1 MRDGW
6 LHDVKQG
13 LRLLHRGRA
22 VSVTSVIVLA
32 LGIGASTALYTVL
45 DSVLMEPLPYPD
57 SGRIMSVDIRFTGI
71 GSPDDRVQMSP
82 PEFMDLRRF
91 EDSFSASTA
100 YVSLGY
106 NVRVGELP
114 ERISGAAATP
124 EFFGVL
130 GVTPQIGRAFA
141 AEEGEPGNDN
151 VVVLGHAV
159 WQRAFGADPRVIG
172 RSINVNG
179 SPSTVIGV
187 MPEGFDFPAGAELW
201 APLAFSNEQLS
212 PRFRGFHYLRVLGR
226 LRPEIGIE
234 QARADMERVSAQ
246 IIEGA
251 PEYEYVELDFAVL
264 VRPLLEDFVGDIRP
278 ALMLLAAAVA
288 FVLLIA
294 CANVANLMLVRATG
308 RAREIG
314 VRTAL
319 GATRQ
324 RLIRQLLAESL
335 MLAAVAA
342 AVGLGIASFII
353 RLTAGLGSRTFPRL
367 EEAGVDFSVLGFT
380 ALVAVGTALA
390 FGIVPALQASQLT
403 TYDSL
408 KEGARSLGSGHAKQR
423 LRRVF
428 VTGQIALSLVLLC
441 GAGLLIKSFVKLQE
455 VDPGF
460 RPEGVVTMKVDLPRE
475 RYRDAELIRGFV
487 DDLIRRID
495 VRPGVQ
501 SVGATSALPLSD
513 MGFSGTI
520 TVDSDAVSFEATTPE
535 ADLRMVTP
543 DYFEAMGTELVLG
556 RFFDETDREASEP
569 VAIID
574 ETLARTYWPN
584 ESPIGQRVAQGGRP
598 RLGERAQERPWR
610 QVVGVVRHTRYRT
623 LEAQSRVQM
632 YLPFAQAP
640 QPAMGIAIRSEID
653 PAALAN
659 DIQRAVAAIDADQP
673 IYDVRPM
680 SRLVAD
686 SVGRRELVLLLMA
699 SLANIALA
707 LAAVGI
713 YGVVSYTV
721 ALRSHEIAI
730 RFAMGATRRNVLD
743 MVIGQSFRVIGLGV
757 LVGLAVALLLTRLMS
772 EQLFDVAP
780 TDIPN
785 LAVMSTALMA
795 VALCASAVPAIRASR
810 IAPAAALREE

>member
-1 MRDGW
+1 MKGSW
-6 LHDVKQG
+6 LQDVKQG
-13 LRLLHRGRA
+13 LRQLHRRRA
-22 VSVTSVIVLA
+22 ASVASLIVLA

-45 DSVLMEPLPYPD
+45 HSVLMEPLPYPD
-57 SGRIMSVDIRFTGI
+57 SERIMSVDIRFTGI

-82 PEFMDLRRF
+82 PEFMDLRRLD
-91 EDSFSASTA
+91 DSFAASTA

-124 EFFGVL
+124 GFFAVL
-130 GVTPQIGRAFA
+130 GVTPKLGRAFT
-141 AEEGEPGNDN
+141 AEEGEPGNGN

-179 SPSTVIGV
+179 NPSTVIGV
-187 MPEGFDFPAGAELW
+187 MPEGFDFPAGAQMW

-212 PRFRGFHYLRVLGR
+212 PRYRGLHYLQVLGR
-226 LRPEIGIE
+226 LRPEIGIA

-251 PEYEYVELDFAVL
+251 PAYEYVKFDFAVL
-264 VRPLLEDFVGDIRP
+264 VRPLLEDIVGDVRP
-278 ALMLLAAAVA
+278 ALTLLAGAVA
-288 FVLLIA
+288 LVLLIA
-294 CANVANLMLVRATG
+294 CANAANLMLVRATG

-335 MLAAVAA
+335 LLAAAAA
-342 AVGLGIASFII
+342 AVGLGIALSMV
-353 RLTAGLGSRTFPRL
+353 RAMADLGGRAFPRL
-367 EEAGVDFSVLGFT
+367 EDAGVDFSVLGFT
-380 ALVAVGTALA
+380 ALVAVATALS
-390 FGIVPALQASQLT
+390 FGIVPALQASQLA

-408 KEGARSLGSGHAKQR
+408 KEGARSVGSGRARQR
-423 LRRVF
+423 LRRAF
-428 VTGQIALSLVLLC
+428 VTGQIAISLALLC

-455 VDPGF
+455 IDPGF
-460 RPEGVVTMKVDLPRE
+460 RPEGVVTMRVDLPAE
-475 RYRDAELIRGFV
+475 RYRDGERIRSFV

-501 SVGATSALPLSD
+501 YAGATTALPLTN
-513 MGFSGTI
+513 MGFSSTI
-520 TVDSDAVSFEATTPE
+520 TVDSDAVPFEATTPE
-535 ADLRMVTP
+535 ADLRMVTA
-543 DYFEAMGTELVLG
+543 DYFKAVGTDLVRG
-556 RFFDETDREASEP
+556 RFFDERDREASEP

-584 ESPIGQRVAQGGRP
+584 ENPVGQRVRQGGR
-598 RLGERAQERPWR
+598 RATQERPWR
-610 QVVGVVRHTRYRT
+610 TVVGVVRHTRNRT
-623 LEAQSRVQM
+623 LEAPSRVEM

-640 QPAMGIAIRSEID
+640 QPSMGIAIRTEID

-659 DIQRAVAAIDADQP
+659 DIQRAVAAIDPDQP

-686 SVGRRELVLLLMA
+686 SVSRRELVLLLMA
-699 SLANIALA
+699 SLAGIALA
-707 LAAVGI
+707 LAAFGV
-713 YGVVSYTV
+713 YAVVSYTV
-721 ALRSHEIAI
+721 ALRSNEIAV
-730 RFAMGATRRNVLD
+730 RFAMGATRRNVLG
-743 MVIGQSFRVIGLGV
+743 MVIGQSFRVIGAGV
-757 LVGLAVALLLTRLMS
+757 LVGLAVALLLSRLMS
-772 EQLFDVAP
+772 EQLFEVAP
-780 TDIPN
+780 ADIFN
-785 LAVMSTALMA
+785 LAMMTAALMA
-795 VALCASAVPAIRASR
+795 VALVASAVPAIRASR

>member
-6 LHDVKQG
+6 LQDVRQA
-13 LRLLHRGRA
+13 LRPLHRGRA
-22 VSVTSVIVLA
+22 ASVTSVIVLA

-45 DSVLMEPLPYPD
+45 DSVLMEPLPYPNAE
-57 SGRIMSVDIRFTGI
+57 RIMSVDVRFTGI
-71 GSPDDRVQMSP
+71 GNPDDRAQMSP

-91 EDSFSASTA
+91 EDSFSATSA
-100 YVSLGY
+100 YVSVGY

-124 EFFGVL
+124 EFFEVL
-130 GVTPQIGRAFA
+130 GMTPQLGRAFA

-151 VVVLGHAV
+151 VVVLGHAM
-159 WQRAFGADPRVIG
+159 WQRAFGADPGVIG

-179 SPSTVIGV
+179 NPSTVIGV
-187 MPEGFDFPAGAELW
+187 MPEGFDFPAGAQVW
-201 APLAFSNEQLS
+201 APLVFSNEQLS

-226 LRPEIGIE
+226 LRSEIGID
-234 QARADMERVSAQ
+234 QARTDMERIAAQ
-246 IIEGA
+246 IIESA
-251 PEYEYVELDFAVL
+251 PEYEYVEFNFAVL
-264 VRPLLEDFVGDIRP
+264 LRPLLEDFVGDVRP
-278 ALMLLAAAVA
+278 ALTLLAGAVA
-288 FVLLIA
+288 LVLLIA
-294 CANVANLMLVRATG
+294 CANVANLMLIRATG

-335 MLAAVAA
+335 LLAAVAA
-342 AVGLGIASFII
+342 AMGLGIASFMVKLI
-353 RLTAGLGSRTFPRL
+353 ADLGGRAFPRL
-367 EEAGVDFSVLGFT
+367 EAVGVDFSVLGFT
-380 ALVAVGTALA
+380 ALVAVATALA

-408 KEGARSLGSGHAKQR
+408 KEGVRSLGSGRARQR
-423 LRRVF
+423 LRRAF
-428 VTGQIALSLVLLC
+428 VTGQIAISLALLC

-455 VDPGF
+455 IDPGF
-460 RPEGVVTMKVDLPRE
+460 RPEGVVTMKVDLPPE
-475 RYRDAELIRGFV
+475 RYRDADSIRAFV

-495 VRPGVQ
+495 ARPGVQ
-501 SVGATSALPLSD
+501 YVGATTALPLTN

-520 TVDSDAVSFEATTPE
+520 TVDSNAVSFEATTPE

-543 DYFEAMGTELVLG
+543 DYFEAMGTELVVG
-556 RFFDETDREASEP
+556 RFFAESDRDASQP

-584 ESPIGQRVAQGGRP
+584 ESPIGQRVRRGAGQ
-598 RLGERAQERPWR
+598 ATQERPWR
-610 QVVGVVRHTRYRT
+610 TVVGVVRHTRNRT
-623 LEAQSRVQM
+623 LEAPSRVQM
-632 YLPFAQAP
+632 YQPFAQAP
-640 QPAMGIAIRSEID
+640 QPAMGIAIRAEID

-659 DIQRAVAAIDADQP
+659 DIQRAVAAIDPDQP

-680 SRLVAD
+680 STLVAD
-686 SVGRRELVLLLMA
+686 SVSRRELVLLLMA
-699 SLANIALA
+699 SLASIALA
-707 LAAVGI
+707 LAAVGV

-721 ALRSHEIAI
+721 ALRSNEIAV
-730 RFAMGATRRNVLD
+730 RFAMGATRRNVIG
-743 MVIGQSFRVIGLGV
+743 MVIGQSLRVIGLGV
-757 LVGLAVALLLTRLMS
+757 LVGLAAALLLTQLMS
-772 EQLFDVAP
+772 AQLFDVAP

-785 LAVMSTALMA
+785 LAVMSISLMA
-795 VALCASAVPAIRASR
+795 VALVASAVPAIRASR